1 MEFLKAGPEDTG
13 EIFRIMNLAYSL
25 LEHKDW
31 YCIDTEEYVRE
42 HIEDP
47 AKGIVFKAVAVSY
60 THLPYI
66 FSYSRSSV

>member
-42 HIEDP
+42 LIEDP
-47 AKGIVFKAVAVSY
+47 AKGIVF
-60 THLPYI
+60 
-66 FSYSRSSV
+66 